1 LPYQCVDN
9 SSIQK
14 RQPTEIQVP
23 DDDYATNLE
32 RECKDINTENESK
45 VRTLIF
51 FADDSKIRNI
61 CRRIVGSSSDP
72 KLEKKNLYTWFIFI
86 CIVLSVIMMAVEGP
100 LQRFEDD
107 LVIPPE
113 GFVIT
118 ELVLLSV
125 FVVDILF
132 HIIADGLIVLP
143 TSYLRNYWNV
153 FDATMVLIQ
162 IVAQFVPLMGKSY
175 AVPLITSMRA
185 LRLFRVVRYF
195 EGIRLLFLD
204 LFHGIPNII
213 FAGVL
218 MLVMYIPFA
227 LYAVNIFGGRFYFCN
242 DGDANGSEDCHGE
255 FFEIDALSIYQPRIW
270 ENPYKYSFDT
280 FGLSLLHLVEI
291 ASGEGWVRIHL
302 PQC

>member
-1 LPYQCVDN
+1 MPFKCVDN
-9 SSIQK
+9 RSIQK
-14 RQPTEIQVP
+14 RQPTEIHVP
-23 DDDYATNLE
+23 DDDYAANLE
-32 RECKDINTENESK
+32 REYKDIFAENESK

-61 CRRIVGSSSDP
+61 CRRIVGPSSDP

-86 CIVLSVIMMAVEGP
+86 CIVLSVIMMAIEGP
-100 LQRFEDD
+100 LQRFEGNF
-107 LVIPPE
+107 VIPPE

-118 ELVLLSV
+118 ELVLLNI

-132 HIIADGLIVLP
+132 HVIADGLIVLP

-153 FDATMVLIQ
+153 FDTSMVLIQ
-162 IVAQFVPLMGKSY
+162 IVAQFVPLMGNSY

-195 EGIRLLFLD
+195 EGVRLLFLD

-213 FAGVL
+213 CAGVL

-242 DGDANGSEDCHGE
+242 DGDANGFEDCYGE
-255 FFEIDALSIYQPRIW
+255 FFERDALSIYQPRIW
-270 ENPYKYSFDT
+270 ENPYGYSFDS
-280 FGLSLLHLVEI
+280 FGSSLLHLVEI

>member
-1 LPYQCVDN
+1 LPFKCVDN
-9 SSIQK
+9 RSIQK

-23 DDDYATNLE
+23 DDDYAANLE
-32 RECKDINTENESK
+32 RECKDIVAENESK

-61 CRRIVGSSSDP
+61 CRRIVGPSSDP

-86 CIVLSVIMMAVEGP
+86 CIVLSVIMMAIEGP
-100 LQRFEDD
+100 LQSFEDN

-113 GFVIT
+113 GFLIT
-118 ELVLLSV
+118 ELVLLSI
-125 FVVDILF
+125 FVIDILF

-162 IVAQFVPLMGKSY
+162 IVALFVPLMGNSY

-213 FAGVL
+213 CAGIL

-227 LYAVNIFGGRFYFCN
+227 LYAVNIFGGRFYYCN
-242 DGDANGSEDCHGE
+242 DGDANGSEDCYGE
-255 FFEIDALSIYQPRIW
+255 FVEIDALSIYQPRIW
-270 ENPYKYSFDT
+270 ENPYGYSFDS
-280 FGLSLLHLVEI
+280 FGSSLLHLVEI
-291 ASGEGWVRIHL
+291 ASGEGWVRIHF